1 MKVLKPSKN
10 SQTGNPKSH
19 GYNAY
24 DFSGNGDQNVYSA
37 LFGKVTQAKNSETR
51 NWLVGQSTDPYIK
64 TRGKKNGSYNLLT
77 EDYGNYCKI
86 KHEVDGQVFYTL
98 YAHLDVGSV
107 IPVGT
112 EVTQGQVIAK
122 IDHTGNST
130 AKHLH
135 FECRDGNN
143 KNIEVEFI
151 DNIETPKPIEMDKT
165 KEQIIIDSYKATT
178 GEYPSDDEKKA
189 RLQKNE
195 NTVELIEDLLTGDA
209 RAKERW
215 LKVWNSE
222 NNDIVLQ
229 EMIEQY
235 KTTLGTLKEI
245 LKVPYGADNETLI
258 GKARGVLN
266 DLTVAQEASTPKTI
280 YKSENKDYTKL
291 ISFGNI
297 TIIIEK

>member
-1 MKVLKPSKN
+1 MKVLKPTKN
-10 SQTGNPKSH
+10 KQTSDPKSH

-24 DFSGNGDQNVYSA
+24 DFSGNGDQNVYAS
-37 LFGKVTQAKNSETR
+37 LFGKVTQAKNSENR
-51 NWLVGQSTDPYIK
+51 NWLVGQSSDPYIK

-165 KEQIIIDSYKATT
+165 KEQIIIDSYKGTT

-195 NTVELIEDLLTGDA
+195 NTVELIEDLLKGDS
-209 RAKERW
+209 RAKKRW
-215 LKVWNSE
+215 LEVWNAE
-222 NNDIVLQ
+222 DNDIAMERTIEEYKNTLQ
-229 EMIEQY
+229 S
-235 KTTLGTLKEI
+235 LKEI
-245 LKVPYGADNETLI
+245 LKVSIGSSNEELI
-258 GKARGVLN
+258 GKAQGLLQTIT
-266 DLTVAQEASTPKTI
+266 DLQEAGVQKTI
-280 YKSENKDYTKL
+280 YKSEGKEFTRLFKV
-291 ISFGNI
+291 GNI
-297 TIIIEK
+297 TVIIEK